1 MMNSRIGGSAR
12 SGLAEWV
19 IQRAS
24 ALYLAGFVSWLV
36 VRFGVAPISSYPEW
50 RSWFAQ
56 GGVRLAFALAFLNVS
71 LHAWVGVRSVL
82 LDYLKPFALRLAAQ
96 TAMVFLLLIQ
106 LYWAAQILLVEAMR

>member
-1 MMNSRIGGSAR
+1 MMNSRVGGSAR

-24 ALYLAGFVSWLV
+24 ALYLAGFVLWLV
-36 VRFGVAPISSYPEW
+36 VRFSVAPISSYPEW

-82 LDYLKPFALRLAAQ
+82 LDYLKPFALRLAVQAV
-96 TAMVFLLLIQ
+96 TVFLLLMQ
-106 LYWAAQILLVEAMR
+106 MVWAVQILLVEAVR

>member
-1 MMNSRIGGSAR
+1 MSSRSGGSAQ
-12 SGLAEWV
+12 SGLAEWI

-24 ALYLAGFVSWLV
+24 ALYLAGFTAWLGLRLSLV
-36 VRFGVAPISSYPEW
+36 PIPDYPAW
-50 RSWFAQ
+50 KAWFAQ

-96 TAMVFLLLIQ
+96 AAVAFLLVMQ
-106 LYWAAQILLVEAMR
+106 LYWAAQVLLVEAVR